1 MKTRPRPPRA
11 EPRRRALGALAGL
24 LLAGAGA
31 RAGAQ
36 TGTQT
41 GFDLP
46 ALMALLAR
54 RRSGE
59 ARFTEERTV
68 AALDAPLRASGRLSF
83 QAPDRFARYT
93 EQPRAESMEVLG
105 NTVVLR
111 RGTRTRQITLDTVPE
126 LAALADAL
134 RGTLTGNAEVLQR
147 HFTVQVAGSAER
159 WTLTLTPRSAQLQG
173 SLRAI
178 EIFGLRADVRSIDMA
193 LAGGDRSL
201 MLIEPLKAATP

>member
-1 MKTRPRPPRA
+1 MRTRPRPPRA
-11 EPRRRALGALAGL
+11 EPRRRLLGALLGGA
-24 LLAGAGA
+24 LALAARGAGA
-31 RAGAQ
+31 S
-36 TGTQT
+36 
-41 GFDLP
+41 GFDLG

-83 QAPDRFARYT
+83 QAPDRFARHT
-93 EQPRAESMEVLG
+93 EQPRPESMEVLG

-111 RGTRTRQITLDTVPE
+111 RGTRTRQLTLDTVPE

-147 HFTVQVAGSAER
+147 HFDVKVAGSAER
-159 WTLTLTPRSAQLQG
+159 WTLTLTPKSAELQG
-173 SLRAI
+173 SIVGI
-178 EIFGLRADVRSIDMA
+178 EILGLRADVRSIDMA

-201 MLIEPLKAATP
+201 MLIEPLKAAAP

>member
-11 EPRRRALGALAGL
+11 EPRRRLLGALLGGAL
-24 LLAGAGA
+24 ALAARAAGAS
-31 RAGAQ
+31 
-36 TGTQT
+36 
-41 GFDLP
+41 GFDLA

-83 QAPDRFARYT
+83 QAPDRFARHT
-93 EQPRAESMEVLG
+93 EQPRPESMEVLG

-111 RGTRTRQITLDTVPE
+111 RGTRTRQLTLDTVPE

-147 HFTVQVAGSAER
+147 HFDVKVAGSAER
-159 WTLTLTPRSAQLQG
+159 WTLTLTPKSAQLQG
-173 SLRAI
+173 SIVGI
-178 EIFGLRADVRSIDMA
+178 EILGLRADVRSIDMA

-201 MLIEPLKAATP
+201 MLIEPLKAAAP

>member
-1 MKTRPRPPRA
+1 MRTRPRPPRA
-11 EPRRRALGALAGL
+11 EPRRRLLGALLGGA
-24 LLAGAGA
+24 LALAARGAGA
-31 RAGAQ
+31 S
-36 TGTQT
+36 
-41 GFDLP
+41 GFDLG

-68 AALDAPLRASGRLSF
+68 AALDMPLRASGRLSF
-83 QAPDRFARYT
+83 QAPDRFARHT
-93 EQPRAESMEVLG
+93 EQPRPESMEVLG

-111 RGTRTRQITLDTVPE
+111 RGTRTRQLTLDTVPE

-147 HFTVQVAGSAER
+147 HFDVKVAGSAER
-159 WTLTLTPRSAQLQG
+159 WTLTLTPKSAEPQG
-173 SLRAI
+173 SIVGI
-178 EIFGLRADVRSIDMA
+178 EILGLRADVRSIDMA

-201 MLIEPLKAATP
+201 MLIEPLKAAAP

>member
-1 MKTRPRPPRA
+1 MTSGTRTRPRPPRA
-11 EPRRRALGALAGL
+11 DARRRLLGALLGGA
-24 LLAGAGA
+24 LALAVRGAGA
-31 RAGAQ
+31 S
-36 TGTQT
+36 
-41 GFDLP
+41 GFDLA

-54 RRSGE
+54 RRGGE

-83 QAPDRFARYT
+83 QAPDRFARHT
-93 EQPRAESMEVLG
+93 ELPRPESMEVLG
-105 NTVVLR
+105 DTVVLR
-111 RGTRTRQITLDTVPE
+111 RGTRTRQLTLDTVPE

-147 HFTVQVAGSAER
+147 HFDVQVAGSAER
-159 WTLTLTPRSAQLQG
+159 WTLTLTPRSPQLKG
-173 SLRAI
+173 SIVGI

-201 MLIEPLKAATP
+201 MLIEPLKAAAP

>member
-1 MKTRPRPPRA
+1 MTSGTRTRPRPSRA
-11 EPRRRALGALAGL
+11 DARRRLLGALLGSA
-24 LLAGAGA
+24 LALAARGAGA
-31 RAGAQ
+31 S
-36 TGTQT
+36 
-41 GFDLP
+41 GFDLT

-83 QAPDRFARYT
+83 QAPDRFARHT
-93 EQPRAESMEVLG
+93 EQPRPESMEVLG

-111 RGTRTRQITLDTVPE
+111 RGTRTRQLTLDTVPE

-147 HFTVQVAGSAER
+147 HFDAQVAGSAER
-159 WTLTLTPRSAQLQG
+159 WTLTLTPRSAQLRG
-173 SLRAI
+173 SIVGI
-178 EIFGLRADVRSIDMA
+178 EILGLRADVRSIDMA
-193 LAGGDRSL
+193 LTGGDRSL
-201 MLIEPLKAATP
+201 MLIEPLKAAAP

>member
-1 MKTRPRPPRA
+1 MRTRPRPPRA
-11 EPRRRALGALAGL
+11 EPRRRLLGALLGGA
-24 LLAGAGA
+24 LALAARGAGA
-31 RAGAQ
+31 S
-36 TGTQT
+36 
-41 GFDLP
+41 GFDLG

-83 QAPDRFARYT
+83 QAPDRFARHT
-93 EQPRAESMEVLG
+93 EQPRPESMEVLG

-111 RGTRTRQITLDTVPE
+111 RGTRTRQLTLDTVPE

-147 HFTVQVAGSAER
+147 HFDVKVAGSAER
-159 WTLTLTPRSAQLQG
+159 WTLTLTPKSAEPQG
-173 SLRAI
+173 SIVGI
-178 EIFGLRADVRSIDMA
+178 EILGLRADVRSIDMA

-201 MLIEPLKAATP
+201 MLIEPLKAAAP

>member
-1 MKTRPRPPRA
+1 MRTRPRPPRA
-11 EPRRRALGALAGL
+11 EARRRLLGALAAGA
-24 LLAGAGA
+24 LALAARGAGA
-31 RAGAQ
+31 S
-36 TGTQT
+36 
-41 GFDLP
+41 GFDMP

-83 QAPDRFARYT
+83 QAPDRFARHT
-93 EQPRAESMEVLG
+93 EQPRPESMEVLG

-111 RGTRTRQITLDTVPE
+111 RGTRTRQLTLDTVPE

-147 HFTVQVAGSAER
+147 HFDVKVAGSAER
-159 WTLTLTPRSAQLQG
+159 WTLTLTPKSAEPQG
-173 SLRAI
+173 SIVGI
-178 EIFGLRADVRSIDMA
+178 EILGLRADVRSIDMA

-201 MLIEPLKAATP
+201 MLIEPLKAAAP

>member
-1 MKTRPRPPRA
+1 MKTRPPTPRA
-11 EPRRRALGALAGL
+11 EARRRLLGALA
-24 LLAGAGA
+24 AGALALAA
-31 RAGAQ
+31 RDAAAS
-36 TGTQT
+36 
-41 GFDLP
+41 GFELP

-93 EQPRAESMEVLG
+93 EQPRPESMEVLG
-105 NTVVLR
+105 NTVLLR
-111 RGTRTRQITLDTVPE
+111 RGTRTRQLTLDTVPE

-147 HFTVQVAGSAER
+147 HFDVKVAGSAER
-159 WTLTLTPRSAQLQG
+159 WTLTLTPKSAEPQG
-173 SLRAI
+173 SIVGI
-178 EIFGLRADVRSIDMA
+178 EILGQRADVRSMEMA
-193 LAGGDRSL
+193 LASGDRSL
-201 MLIEPLKAATP
+201 MLIEPLKAAAP

>member
-1 MKTRPRPPRA
+1 MRTRPRPPRA
-11 EPRRRALGALAGL
+11 EPRRRLLGALLGGA
-24 LLAGAGA
+24 LALAARGAGA
-31 RAGAQ
+31 S
-36 TGTQT
+36 
-41 GFDLP
+41 GFDLG

-83 QAPDRFARYT
+83 QAPDRFARHT
-93 EQPRAESMEVLG
+93 EQPRPESMEVLG

-111 RGTRTRQITLDTVPE
+111 RGTRTRQLTLDTVPE

-147 HFTVQVAGSAER
+147 HFDVKVAGSAER
-159 WTLTLTPRSAQLQG
+159 WTLTLTPKSAQLQG
-173 SLRAI
+173 SIVGI
-178 EIFGLRADVRSIDMA
+178 EILGLRADVRSIDMA

-201 MLIEPLKAATP
+201 MLIEPLKAAAP

>member
-1 MKTRPRPPRA
+1 MRTRPRPPRA
-11 EPRRRALGALAGL
+11 EARRRLLGALGAGALA
-24 LLAGAGA
+24 LAARGAGA
-31 RAGAQ
+31 S
-36 TGTQT
+36 
-41 GFDLP
+41 GFDMP

-83 QAPDRFARYT
+83 QAPDRFARHT
-93 EQPRAESMEVLG
+93 EQPRPESMEVLG

-111 RGTRTRQITLDTVPE
+111 RGTRTRQLTLDTVPE

-147 HFTVQVAGSAER
+147 HFDVKVAGSAER
-159 WTLTLTPRSAQLQG
+159 WTLTLTPKSAEPQG
-173 SLRAI
+173 SIVGI
-178 EIFGLRADVRSIDMA
+178 EILGLRADVRSIDMA

-201 MLIEPLKAATP
+201 MLIEPLKAAAP